1 MRRFPLSLF
10 ASAFL
15 IVGLS
20 LPAAAQSTTTTAPT
34 TTTTGPPPIAAE
46 WTRVTD
52 AAGRNI
58 DEVGVTRTADDVLHV
73 FWRQK
78 VPGGNEEQIQHTP
91 VAATGDVGAT
101 NVASGPYASVGNPVG
116 ILTSDGGLRIFFA
129 GLTGSSSPLDG
140 VL

>member
-10 ASAFL
+10 ASAL
-15 IVGLS
+15 VIGGLA

-34 TTTTGPPPIAAE
+34 TSTTAPPPIAAE

-58 DEVGVTRTADDVLHV
+58 DEVGVTRTADNVLHV

-78 VPGGNEEQIQHTP
+78 AAGGSQEQIVHTP
-91 VAATGDVGAT
+91 VSPTGEVGAT
-101 NVASGPYASVGNPVG
+101 NVASGPWSSAGNPVG
-116 ILTSDGGLRIFFA
+116 IVTSDGGLRIFFA
-129 GLTGSSSPLDG
+129 GLTGSNSQLDG
-140 VL
+140 V